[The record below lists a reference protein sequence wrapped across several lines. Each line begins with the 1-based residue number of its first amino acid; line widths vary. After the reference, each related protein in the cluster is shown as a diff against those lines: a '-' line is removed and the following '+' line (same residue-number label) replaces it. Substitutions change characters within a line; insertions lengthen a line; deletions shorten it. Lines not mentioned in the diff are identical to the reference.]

1 MRIAFFDMDKTL
13 LSASSGWLYTRFLWR
28 RKLITLGEMLGVIVI
43 SAQYAFNLLNFPQ
56 AMARL
61 GRRVRGGD
69 AEAIRQLC
77 EECVAQDILPRL
89 APRAVQRL
97 RAHQAAGDYVVLLS
111 ASTQFIVAPV
121 ARHLGI
127 DYCCTELEVRD
138 GRLTG
143 QLADKPC
150 YGAGKLHWAR
160 RIAEP
165 MGIALHDCT
174 FYTDSYSDL
183 PLLEAVGTPVAVNP
197 DAKLRRH
204 ALRCGW
210 RIEQFY

>member
-1 MRIAFFDMDKTL
+1 MDKTL

-28 RKLITLGEMLGVIVI
+28 RRLISASEMLGVILI
-43 SAQYAFNLLNFPQ
+43 SAQYTFNLLNFPH

-69 AEAIRQLC
+69 AEATRRLC
-77 EECVAQDILPRL
+77 EQCVAEDILPTL

-97 RAHQAAGDYVVLLS
+97 REHQAAGDHVVLLS

-121 ARHLGI
+121 ARHLNI
-127 DYCCTELEVRD
+127 DYRCTELEVRN
-138 GRLTG
+138 GKLTG
-143 QLADKPC
+143 ALADEPC

-165 MGIALHDCT
+165 MGVALRDCA

-197 DAKLRRH
+197 DSKLRRH
-204 ALRCGW
+204 ARQRGW